1 VVRSCGTV
9 DSNTTPG
16 FDSATAKYESGCDNA
31 TKVVIARNA
40 RFDEQDSP
48 TLSKNPATIKKDVNA
63 QMKKQS
69 E

>member
-1 VVRSCGTV
+1 
-9 DSNTTPG
+9 
-16 FDSATAKYESGCDNA
+16 
-31 TKVVIARNA
+31 VIARNA